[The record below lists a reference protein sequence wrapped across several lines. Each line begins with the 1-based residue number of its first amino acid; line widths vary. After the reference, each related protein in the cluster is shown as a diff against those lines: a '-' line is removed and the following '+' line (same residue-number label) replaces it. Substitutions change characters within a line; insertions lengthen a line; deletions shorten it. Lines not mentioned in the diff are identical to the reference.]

1 MAREVARVLD
11 VPVDAAVFGS
21 DEAAVLGQNF
31 VAHSL
36 ARFVPLPFDAN
47 LRSISA
53 RITST
58 SFSVGDASPTE
69 KEVDVMRALIERKLA
84 SKGRGT
90 KRARE

>member
-58 SFSVGDASPTE
+58 SFSVGDASPLLG
-69 KEVDVMRALIERKLA
+69 RASSLLLA
-84 SKGRGT
+84 RVKH
-90 KRARE
+90 AVL